1 MKDHPFLIVVCLL
14 ASVFIPD
21 IAGGIFVG
29 LSFSVVVLR
38 IVLAAAYGSYR
49 IRLLQGLKA
58 GNLRGILR
66 TACISTQMTKLLLYT
81 MMPWKSRALPA
92 RVKPH
97 T

>member
-1 MKDHPFLIVVCLL
+1 MKNHPSLILVCLL
-14 ASVFIPD
+14 SSIFIPD

-38 IVLAAAYGSYR
+38 IVLAATYGPYR
-49 IRLLQGLKA
+49 IRSLQGLKA

-66 TACISTQMTKLLLYT
+66 TAYMSTQMAKLFLYT
-81 MMPWKSRALPA
+81 MMPWKSRALA
-92 RVKPH
+92 AKVKPH